1 MQNSHKSY
9 CISIAAKEKKFAKI
23 YDFCLTSRGI
33 DARLSPI
40 SYILYERSRPVTQ
53 STAEK
58 TNSNA
63 KSYAT
68 AGFTCASA
76 AASSILVIRS
86 LNVKTLSVF
95 LVSVAVL
102 LISLIIIRLGLYR
115 KEPDTERT

>member
-1 MQNSHKSY
+1 MQNFHKSY
-9 CISIAAKEKKFAKI
+9 CISIGAEEKKFAKI
-23 YDFCLTSRGI
+23 YDFCLTRRVI

-53 STAEK
+53 KTAK
-58 TNSNA
+58 NSSSNA
-63 KSYAT
+63 KSFFT
-68 AGFTCASA
+68 AGFTCACA

-102 LISLIIIRLGLYR
+102 LISLIIIRLGLRPLVPY
-115 KEPDTERT
+115 TERT

>member
-1 MQNSHKSY
+1 M
-9 CISIAAKEKKFAKI
+9 
-23 YDFCLTSRGI
+23 
-33 DARLSPI
+33 
-40 SYILYERSRPVTQ
+40 TQ

-76 AASSILVIRS
+76 AATSILVIRS

-102 LISLIIIRLGLYR
+102 LISLIIIRLGLRPLVPY
-115 KEPDTERT
+115 TERT

>member
-1 MQNSHKSY
+1 MTQN
-9 CISIAAKEKKFAKI
+9 A
-23 YDFCLTSRGI
+23 
-33 DARLSPI
+33 
-40 SYILYERSRPVTQ
+40 
-53 STAEK
+53 AEK
-58 TNSNA
+58 INSNA

-68 AGFTCASA
+68 AGFTCAST

-102 LISLIIIRLGLYR
+102 LINLIIIRLGLYQ